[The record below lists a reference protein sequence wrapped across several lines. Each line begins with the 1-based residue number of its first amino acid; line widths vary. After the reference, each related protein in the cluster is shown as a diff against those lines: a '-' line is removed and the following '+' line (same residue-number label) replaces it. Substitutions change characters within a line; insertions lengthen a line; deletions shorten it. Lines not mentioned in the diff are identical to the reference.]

1 MDSRKSSGN
10 ETRVGRT
17 ALVVALALTAS
28 WNSSAMASTQPM
40 TDCTDTDRFESLIVS
55 AESPAL
61 QPVDHIPAHDTSEP
75 QSSNFDQASRETVTS
90 LLDIEPSA
98 SDPIESMLDDNETAR
113 ETDTPLDIPS
123 APVAD
128 SDHLPDW
135 SEPSDAG
142 VPTGVEDGESVMPM
156 LERQMYRID
165 I

>member
-1 MDSRKSSGN
+1 M
-10 ETRVGRT
+10 
-17 ALVVALALTAS
+17 LAIGLTAS
-28 WNSSAMASTQPM
+28 WSGNAMANTQPT
-40 TDCTDTDRFESLIVS
+40 TDCIDTDRFDGFIVS

-61 QPVDHIPAHDTSEP
+61 QLIDHIPTNDEFELE
-75 QSSNFDQASRETVTS
+75 SSNFDKDSKETLTS
-90 LLDIEPSA
+90 LLDIKPSA
-98 SDPIESMLDDNETAR
+98 SDPTESMLDDNKTVR

-135 SEPSDAG
+135 SEPSGAG
-142 VPTGVEDGESVMPM
+142 VPTGVEDGESVIPL